1 MLMLGDDMMQK
12 KVQAAPTIVY
22 PESDGEPMAETD
34 VHRDLM
40 TDSIQTLKHHYRN
53 ENDVYVSG
61 NLFMY
66 YEKGEPRKCVS
77 PDVFVV
83 FGVEKKR
90 RRTYLTWEE
99 GRTPDFVLEVA
110 SPKTF
115 SNDMKEKKA
124 LYASVLAVQEYYI
137 YDPLGQ
143 IVPSFIGFR
152 LIDGIYQEIDFVHDR
167 LPSAVLGL
175 ELGERDGELRLYN
188 PDTLQWLQTPP
199 ERAENAEIR
208 AENAEIRA
216 ENAEIRE
223 QQETKARQNAETE
236 LAKALAEIERLH
248 AEKNNSGLTH
258 SP

>member
-1 MLMLGDDMMQK
+1 MLGDDMMGK
-12 KVQAAPTIVY
+12 KVQAAPTIFY

-40 TDSIQTLKHHYRN
+40 TDWIQMLKHHYRN
-53 ENDVYVSG
+53 ETDVYVSG

-66 YEKGEPRKCVS
+66 YVEGEPRKCVS

-115 SNDMKEKKA
+115 SNDMREKKE

-152 LIDGIYQEIDFVHDR
+152 LIDGVYQEIDFVNNR

-175 ELGERDGELRLYN
+175 ELGERNSELRLYN
-188 PDTLQWLQTPP
+188 PDTSQWLQTPS
-199 ERAENAEIR
+199 ERAE
-208 AENAEIRA
+208 
-216 ENAEIRE
+216 
-223 QQETKARQNAETE
+223 NAETE
-236 LAKALAEIERLH
+236 LAKALAEIERLR
-248 AEKNNSGLTH
+248 AEKSA
-258 SP
+258 

>member
-1 MLMLGDDMMQK
+1 MQK
-12 KVQAAPTIVY
+12 KMQVAPTIVY

-40 TDSIQTLKHHYRN
+40 TDSIETLKHHYRN
-53 ENDVYVSG
+53 EDDVYVSG

-66 YEKGEPRKCVS
+66 YVEGDPRRCVS

-115 SNDMKEKKA
+115 SNDMKEKKV
-124 LYASVLAVQEYYI
+124 LYASVLAVKEYYI

-152 LIDGIYQEIDFVHDR
+152 LIDGAYQEIDFVHNR

-175 ELGERDGELRLYN
+175 ELGERDGDLRLYN
-188 PDTLQWLQTPP
+188 PDTSQWLQTPS
-199 ERAENAEIR
+199 ERAEDAEARAQLATNAC
-208 AENAEIRA
+208 
-216 ENAEIRE
+216 
-223 QQETKARQNAETE
+223 QNAEAE
-236 LAKALAEIERLH
+236 LAKALAEIERLR
-248 AEKNNSGLTH
+248 AEKNA
-258 SP
+258 

>member
-1 MLMLGDDMMQK
+1 MMQK
-12 KVQAAPTIVY
+12 KIQAAPTIVY
-22 PESDGEPMAETD
+22 PESDGKPMAETD

-40 TDSIQTLKHHYRN
+40 TDWIQMLRYHYRN
-53 ENDVYVSG
+53 KNDVYVSG
-61 NLFMY
+61 NIFMY
-66 YEKGEPRKCVS
+66 YVEEDPRQSVS

-115 SNDMKEKKA
+115 TNDFEKKKN
-124 LYASVLAVQEYYI
+124 LYASTLAVKEYYI

-152 LIDGIYQEIDFVHDR
+152 LIDGVYQKIDFVNDR
-167 LPSAVLGL
+167 LPSVVLGL
-175 ELGERDGELRLYN
+175 ELGERDDELRLYN
-188 PDTLQWLQTPP
+188 PDTLQWLQTPT
-199 ERAENAEIR
+199 E
-208 AENAEIRA
+208 RA

-223 QQETKARQNAETE
+223 QQETRARQNAETE
-236 LAKALAEIERLH
+236 LARALAEIERLRTEKL
-248 AEKNNSGLTH
+248 EKNT
-258 SP
+258 

>member
-1 MLMLGDDMMQK
+1 MQK
-12 KVQAAPTIVY
+12 KIQAAPTIVY

-40 TDSIQTLKHHYRN
+40 TDSIETLKHYYRN

-66 YEKGEPRKCVS
+66 YVEGDPRKCVS

-115 SNDMKEKKA
+115 SNDMKEKKE

-152 LIDGIYQEIDFVHDR
+152 LIDGAYQEIDFVHNR

-175 ELGERDGELRLYN
+175 ELGERDGDLRLYN
-188 PDTLQWLQTPP
+188 PDTSQWLQTPS
-199 ERAENAEIR
+199 ERAEDAEAR
-208 AENAEIRA
+208 A
-216 ENAEIRE
+216 
-223 QQETKARQNAETE
+223 QLETNARQNAEAE
-236 LAKALAEIERLH
+236 LAKALAEIERLR
-248 AEKNNSGLTH
+248 AEKND
-258 SP
+258 

>member
-1 MLMLGDDMMQK
+1 
-12 KVQAAPTIVY
+12 
-22 PESDGEPMAETD
+22 MAETD
-34 VHRDLM
+34 AHRDLM
-40 TDSIQTLKHHYRN
+40 TDSIETLKHYYRN

-66 YEKGEPRKCVS
+66 YVEGDPRKCVS

-99 GRTPDFVLEVA
+99 GRTPDFVLEAA

-115 SNDMKEKKA
+115 LNDMKEKKD

-152 LIDGIYQEIDFVHDR
+152 LIDGAYQEIDFVHNR

-175 ELGERDGELRLYN
+175 ELGERDGDLRLYN
-188 PDTLQWLQTPP
+188 PDTSQWLQTPS
-199 ERAENAEIR
+199 ERAEDAEAR
-208 AENAEIRA
+208 A
-216 ENAEIRE
+216 
-223 QQETKARQNAETE
+223 QLETNARQNAEAE
-236 LAKALAEIERLH
+236 LAEALAEIERLR
-248 AEKNNSGLTH
+248 AEKND
-258 SP
+258 